1 MELKKIEA
9 NNLPYTALL
18 YCKTGGG
25 KSTAIGLIAEASEGN
40 TLVLDVD
47 RTITR
52 TLAKGEVVKDTSKVL
67 VHEIDNVHTFEAWT
81 NTIKEITPEWL
92 KENETDL
99 IFVDINMPDMT
110 GVEFV
115 QSLDVKAMVIFTT
128 AYAEYAIDGFKL
140 SAIDYLLKPFG
151 LQDITLASE
160 KALSLYE
167 LLQLQGQLN
176 GENLQEEHS
185 TESADDGVISVHAD
199 RKTHLVK
206 LSNIVYLESAG
217 EYVRLHLA
225 DGTKLVTLFRLKNME
240 NELQSSQFMRVHRS
254 YIINLNYISGYT
266 KGRVFLSNEDYVPIG
281 ENYKEQF
288 NAYING
294 TL

>member
-1 MELKKIEA
+1 MVMRCIAIDDEPLALRQISAYISKIPFLELSA
-9 NNLPYTALL
+9 TFRSAVTAQ
-18 YCKTGGG
+18 
-25 KSTAIGLIAEASEGN
+25 
-40 TLVLDVD
+40 
-47 RTITR
+47 
-52 TLAKGEVVKDTSKVL
+52 
-67 VHEIDNVHTFEAWT
+67 
-81 NTIKEITPEWL
+81 EWL

-115 QSLDVKAMVIFTT
+115 QSLEVPAMVIFTT
-128 AYAEYAIDGFKL
+128 AYAEYAIEGFKL

-151 LQDITLASE
+151 LKDITRASE

-167 LLQLQGQLN
+167 LY
-176 GENLQEEHS
+176 NLQKSQQAETVEEDVA
-185 TESADDGVISVHAD
+185 TEEEDNDVISVHAD

-206 LSNIVYLESAG
+206 LANIVYLESAG
-217 EYVRLHLA
+217 EYVRLHLT

-240 NELQSSQFMRVHRS
+240 SSLQSSQFMRVHRS
-254 YIINLNYISGYT
+254 YIINLQHITGYT

-288 NAYING
+288 NSYVESKQ
-294 TL
+294 